1 MWRRVRRIWILPL
14 LLFFLGLG
22 TLLYPTLHGAIV
34 DRKMKQDSQRFL
46 TRVEVNDSDP
56 ENPSHQNGEDH
67 PAVEVTV
74 PEQYPELWQDM
85 TRYNQEIFR
94 EGQAGLSGV
103 DAYEVPSFYL
113 ADYGLDEE
121 IFGVLSIPRLDLS
134 MPIYLG
140 ATDAHMA
147 AGVAHLS
154 QTSLPIGG
162 ENTNCVLAGHRGWN
176 GAAYFLYLPDLEPGD
191 QVQLTNL
198 WQTLN
203 YQVVETKIIAPNQ
216 VEEIR
221 IQKKRTDRKPHPFT
235 DLPVFQIPGN
245 NDPGPAALQ
254 RPRDQREKLIRPVSK
269 QQMLR
274 FHSKT
279 LCGDPAETLR
289 IRLRIFRQPLHR
301 PAVRILHPFRD
312 SERIQIHTEIQ
323 NLLRRT
329 SGKTGKLDPVSAVPH
344 HDFLSSIFR
353 TSSIERYSSGRARI
367 SSGSPEMNSF
377 SSPIFAP

>member
-1 MWRRVRRIWILPL
+1 MRRREGNMWFLPL
-14 LLFFLGLG
+14 LLFLLGLG
-22 TLLYPTLHGAIV
+22 ILLYPTVHGAMV
-34 DRKMKQDSQRFL
+34 DWKMEQDSQRFL

-67 PAVEVTV
+67 PAAEATV

-85 TRYNQEIFR
+85 TRYNQEIFQ

-103 DAYEVPSFYL
+103 DAYEVPSFRL

-140 ATDAHMA
+140 ATNAHMA
-147 AGVAHLS
+147 AGAAHLS

-162 ENTNCVLAGHRGWN
+162 RNTNCVLAGHRGWN

-216 VEEIR
+216 VEEVR
-221 IQKKRTDRKPHPFT
+221 IQENRDLLTLLTCHP
-235 DLPVFQIPGN
+235 
-245 NDPGPAALQ
+245 PASGGKQ
-254 RPRDQREKLIRPVSK
+254 RYLVI
-269 QQMLR
+269 
-274 FHSKT
+274 
-279 LCGDPAETLR
+279 C
-289 IRLRIFRQPLHR
+289 
-301 PAVRILHPFRD
+301 
-312 SERIQIHTEIQ
+312 ERIDLHDERAYPGAVTE
-323 NLLRRT
+323 
-329 SGKTGKLDPVSAVPH
+329 
-344 HDFLSSIFR
+344 
-353 TSSIERYSSGRARI
+353 
-367 SSGSPEMNSF
+367 
-377 SSPIFAP
+377 

>member
-1 MWRRVRRIWILPL
+1 MRHRERRMWILPL
-14 LLFFLGLG
+14 LMFFLGLG
-22 TLLYPTLHGAIV
+22 ILLYPTFHGAMV
-34 DRKMKQDSQRFL
+34 DWKMKQDSQRFL

-67 PAVEVTV
+67 PAVEATV

-103 DAYEVPSFYL
+103 DAYEVPSFCL

-121 IFGVLSIPRLDLS
+121 IFGVLSIPKLELS

-140 ATDAHMA
+140 ATNAHMV

-162 ENTNCVLAGHRGWN
+162 RNTNCVLAGHRGWN

-198 WQTLN
+198 WQTLT
-203 YQVVETKIIAPNQ
+203 YQVVETKIIFPNQ

-221 IQKKRTDRKPHPFT
+221 IQENRDLLTLLTCHP
-235 DLPVFQIPGN
+235 
-245 NDPGPAALQ
+245 PASGGKQ
-254 RPRDQREKLIRPVSK
+254 RYLVI
-269 QQMLR
+269 
-274 FHSKT
+274 
-279 LCGDPAETLR
+279 C
-289 IRLRIFRQPLHR
+289 
-301 PAVRILHPFRD
+301 
-312 SERIQIHTEIQ
+312 ERIDLHDE
-323 NLLRRT
+323 
-329 SGKTGKLDPVSAVPH
+329 SA
-344 HDFLSSIFR
+344 
-353 TSSIERYSSGRARI
+353 
-367 SSGSPEMNSF
+367 
-377 SSPIFAP
+377 